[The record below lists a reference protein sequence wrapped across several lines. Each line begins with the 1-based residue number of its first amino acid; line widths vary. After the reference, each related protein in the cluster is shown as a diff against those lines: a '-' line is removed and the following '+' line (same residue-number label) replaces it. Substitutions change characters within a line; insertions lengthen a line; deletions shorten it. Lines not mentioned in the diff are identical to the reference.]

1 MDSVSNSTSAT
12 APGSADAAASWDDML
27 LVGIV
32 ARTQGNCG
40 EVVVNTT
47 TDFVEERFGEG
58 GVLWG
63 RPPAGG
69 APEALRIRTFR
80 MHLGRP
86 AVTFGDVATINDA
99 ERFTGWELRVPES
112 ARQVL
117 PAHTY
122 YHYDLI
128 GCAVVTAAG
137 EVVGVVKSVDGE
149 GQVRLVV
156 AAARGDV
163 LVPFTQA
170 FCEVDLAARRIVIRP
185 PEGLLETNGDWRA

>member
-1 MDSVSNSTSAT
+1 
-12 APGSADAAASWDDML
+12 ML

-32 ARTQGNCG
+32 ARTQGIRG

-47 TDFVEERFGEG
+47 TDFVEQRFGEG
-58 GVLWG
+58 GQLWG

-69 APEALRIRTFR
+69 TPEALRIRTFR

-86 AVTFGDVATINDA
+86 AVTFGDVATIDDA

-117 PAHTY
+117 PAHVY
-122 YHYDLI
+122 YQHDLI
-128 GCAVVTAAG
+128 GCAVETGAG
-137 EVVGVVKSVDGE
+137 EVVGTVKAIEGD

-156 AAARGDV
+156 AAPRGEV

-185 PEGLLETNGDWRA
+185 PEGLLEMNGDWRA

>member
-12 APGSADAAASWDDML
+12 APGSGNAPAPWDDML

-32 ARTQGNCG
+32 ARTQGNRG

-58 GVLWG
+58 AVLWG

-112 ARQVL
+112 ARQAL
-117 PAHTY
+117 PAHVY
-122 YHYDLI
+122 YQYDLI
-128 GCAVVTAAG
+128 GCAVVTEAG
-137 EVVGVVKSVDGE
+137 ETIGQVKAIDGE

-156 AAARGDV
+156 AAPKGDV

-170 FCEVDLAARRIVIRP
+170 FCDVDVAARRIVIRP
-185 PEGLLETNGDWRA
+185 PEGLLDVNGDWRA

>member
-1 MDSVSNSTSAT
+1 
-12 APGSADAAASWDDML
+12 ML
-27 LVGIV
+27 LVGVV
-32 ARTQGNCG
+32 ARTQGNRG
-40 EVVVNTT
+40 EVVVNAT
-47 TDFVEERFGEG
+47 TDFVETRFAEG
-58 GVLWG
+58 GLVWG

-80 MHLGRP
+80 IHLGRP

-112 ARQVL
+112 ARQPL
-117 PAHTY
+117 PAHVY
-122 YHYDLI
+122 YHHDLI
-128 GCAVVTAAG
+128 GCAVQTADG
-137 EVVGVVKSVDGE
+137 DPVGTVRAIDGD

-156 AAARGDV
+156 AAPKREV

-185 PEGLLETNGDWRA
+185 PEGLLDVNGDWRA